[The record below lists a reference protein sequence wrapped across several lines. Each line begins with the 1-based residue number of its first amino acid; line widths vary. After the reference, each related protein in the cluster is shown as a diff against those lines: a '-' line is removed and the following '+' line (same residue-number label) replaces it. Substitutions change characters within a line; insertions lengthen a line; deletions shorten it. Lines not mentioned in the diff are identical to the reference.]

1 MAKLSQQLN
10 QIFVKIEKGIGNSH
24 VVDSLKSGIDYAYI
38 VEGKNAKLWID
49 VKSLDNGFLDEL
61 IDLKLSNKL

>member
-1 MAKLSQQLN
+1 MARISQQLD
-10 QIFVKIEKGIGNSH
+10 QIFVEIEKGIGNSH

-49 VKSLDNGFLDEL
+49 VKSLDSSFLDEL
-61 IDLKLSNKL
+61 IDLKLNNKL